1 MPTLL
6 EQITISPTTYERGN
20 NCLYRIP
27 ELRII
32 KGLYVQCFL
41 DHFLI
46 LFIIQF
52 YLQHNFPFGR
62 YSLCFLGMTCPNNI
76 IFFSQFLREQTKQVH
91 IQHHANLIQ
100 QICINRLTLE
110 KMIYQRPF
118 FVNHTSELAGTQTTF
133 LELLPYNLS
142 YIQFHSSK
150 LRELSR
156 EKF

>member
-1 MPTLL
+1 MSML
-6 EQITISPTTYERGN
+6 
-20 NCLYRIP
+20 
-27 ELRII
+27 
-32 KGLYVQCFL
+32 L
-41 DHFLI
+41 DHFLYF
-46 LFIIQF
+46 FIIQF
-52 YLQHNFPFGR
+52 YLQHNLPFGR
-62 YSLCFLGMTCPNNI
+62 YTLGFLGMTCPNNI
-76 IFFSQFLREQTKQVH
+76 IFLSQLLREQTKQVH

-133 LELLPYNLS
+133 LEALGLLISPM
-142 YIQFHSSK
+142 IQFHSSK